1 MNLYVF
7 LVSSPSHIIT
17 NKATFVW
24 QTVKV
29 DYAKPP
35 FAIECLN
42 SNRNISF
49 HLRPAKVLGGDLG
62 DFYLLE
68 LSLEQNYNAVFL

>member
-1 MNLYVF
+1 MDSCTSMNLYVF

-17 NKATFVW
+17 SKATFVW

-29 DYAKPP
+29 DDAKPP
-35 FAIECLN
+35 FAIEFLN

-49 HLRPAKVLGGDLG
+49 HLRPAKVWGGGGVLRI
-62 DFYLLE
+62 FIC
-68 LSLEQNYNAVFL
+68 